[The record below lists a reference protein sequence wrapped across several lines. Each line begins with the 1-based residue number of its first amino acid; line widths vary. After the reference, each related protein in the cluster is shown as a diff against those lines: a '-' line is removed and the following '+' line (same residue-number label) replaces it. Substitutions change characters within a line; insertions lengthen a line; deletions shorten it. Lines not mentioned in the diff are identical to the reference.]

1 MSENTLLITGNFALR
16 QVNGV
21 PVYTEIKKEIISHSR
36 EFVETYGK
44 HFAKLGLKLADRKQI
59 TEINNPINPSVLKRI
74 VITPNGKG
82 YISTYFLDFAKV
94 HQIPIY
100 FVDVKGRVEASFIPF
115 HYLKQSL
122 ALKQYEAITNGKTLD
137 IAKYLIMLKLESI
150 KMEKFIPN
158 LRKAKDIHSVVSVEA
173 IATTKYH
180 SSWSFPDEWN

>member
-1 MSENTLLITGNFALR
+1 MAFIRDWANFEADVINMSENTLLITGNFALR
-16 QVNGV
+16 QVNGA

-94 HQIPIY
+94 HQET
-100 FVDVKGRVEASFIPF
+100 F
-115 HYLKQSL
+115 
-122 ALKQYEAITNGKTLD
+122 
-137 IAKYLIMLKLESI
+137 
-150 KMEKFIPN
+150 N
-158 LRKAKDIHSVVSVEA
+158 LR
-173 IATTKYH
+173 
-180 SSWSFPDEWN
+180 FL